1 MSLAYSVYAKVGV
14 KQTLIAKT
22 RGSLDAVRM
31 VYDGDLNRVIKFHGR
46 IVWTVK
52 DANGSMWD
60 ANRIVSNRV
69 LAILDKKRSQ
79 FAQEESLINDA
90 AYSAWAQKQWSSAQE
105 G

>member
-14 KQTLIAKT
+14 KQVLVAKT
-22 RGSLDAVRM
+22 RESLDAVRM
-31 VYDGDLNRVIKFHGR
+31 VYDGDLNRVIKFYGR

-52 DANGSMWD
+52 DADGSMWD

-69 LAILDKKRSQ
+69 LAIWEKKRSQ
-79 FAQEESLINDA
+79 FAQE
-90 AYSAWAQKQWSSAQE
+90 